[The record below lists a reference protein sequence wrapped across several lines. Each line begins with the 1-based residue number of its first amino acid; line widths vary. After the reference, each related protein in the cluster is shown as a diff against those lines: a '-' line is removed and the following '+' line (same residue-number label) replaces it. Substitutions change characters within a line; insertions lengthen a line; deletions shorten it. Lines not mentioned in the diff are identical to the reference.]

1 MCSSDLVTTAWPGDN
16 LTDLLPRL
24 PEPRRFELAT
34 ALGRFVANLH
44 QRGFRDRNLDLR
56 NLLARECAD
65 GTWELCKIDSGRF
78 QLARPGQPDDAL
90 ARADWARLLP
100 QLTPFGITEHVRAAA
115 AAHLA
120 RAT

>member
-1 MCSSDLVTTAWPGDN
+1 MAVVVTTAWPGDN

-24 PEPRRFELAT
+24 PDHRRLGLAT